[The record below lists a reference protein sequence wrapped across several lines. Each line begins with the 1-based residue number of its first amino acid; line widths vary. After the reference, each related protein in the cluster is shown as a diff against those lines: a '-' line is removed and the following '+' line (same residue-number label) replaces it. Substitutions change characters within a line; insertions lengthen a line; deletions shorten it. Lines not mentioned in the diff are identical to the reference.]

1 MSAIEIFGVKK
12 NGDVVSIGTVNNSW
26 LGSMHVLHTLSNKYN
41 VPANIYELGFN
52 RLWERMDMGSGWLLP
67 YEELVL
73 ETTLPR
79 TVISS
84 KRILETI
91 LALTEYANVYPESNL
106 GLQAK
111 LLEDTLFS
119 GYIGFCWNNSSSS
132 SSIWDAFFNEDI
144 DAYEQVNVFGDRR
157 SFITI
162 I

>member
-26 LGSMHVLHTLSNKYN
+26 LGSMHVLHTLSNKYKL
-41 VPANIYELGFN
+41 PANMDEIGFN
-52 RLWERMDMGSGWLLP
+52 RLWGRMGSGWLLP

-84 KRILETI
+84 KRIIETI
-91 LALTEYANVYPESNL
+91 QSLNEYAHEYPESNL
-106 GLQAK
+106 GIQAK
-111 LLEDTLFS
+111 ILEDELFN

-132 SSIWDAFFNEDI
+132 SSIWDAFFNMDI
-144 DAYEQVNVFGDRR
+144 DAYEQVNIFGDR
-157 SFITI
+157 SSMITVI
-162 I
+162 